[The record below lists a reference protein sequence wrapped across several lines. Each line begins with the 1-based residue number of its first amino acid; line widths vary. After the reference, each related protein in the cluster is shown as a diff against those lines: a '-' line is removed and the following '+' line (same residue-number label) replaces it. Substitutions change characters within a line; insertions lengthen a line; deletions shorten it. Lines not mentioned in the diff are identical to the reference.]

1 MPMCLYFKSSF
12 FEVTRASQICSLANE
27 FFTVDCGQWRH
38 SNMSSIF
45 SDGDIILRVAVSMLT
60 CYGWSLFAEIRAI
73 DAASLFDSACR
84 QKGFRCSLASG
95 MEVGEQVATRG
106 RLVSRGALLSRRFA
120 VIAPVWDQQAD
131 NGLQTRQNMTSYP

>member
-1 MPMCLYFKSSF
+1 MFPCQRILYLRLRSMAPLKHVFKY
-12 FEVTRASQICSLANE
+12 L
-27 FFTVDCGQWRH
+27 
-38 SNMSSIF
+38 
-45 SDGDIILRVAVSMLT
+45 SDGDMILRAAVSMLT
-60 CYGWSLFAEIRAI
+60 CYGWSLFAEMRAI
-73 DAASLFDSACR
+73 DAATLFDSAFH

-131 NGLQTRQNMTSYP
+131 NGLQTRQNMTSYPWLGAVVAHSQLNGKRQ